1 MVDRFNIR
9 YRKNNDIIYRKV
21 AGEAMLLPISQKVG
35 EIRSSLYTLNETA
48 AYAWEMLDGERT
60 LADICILMV
69 AEFAVDADQAKQD
82 LLELVEQLEE
92 IGALQVVE
100 DQAGDI

>member
-35 EIRSSLYTLNETA
+35 EIPQQSIHPQR
-48 AYAWEMLDGERT
+48 DGSIR
-60 LADICILMV
+60 LG
-69 AEFAVDADQAKQD
+69 DAGRRAHPGGYLHTD
-82 LLELVEQLEE
+82 
-92 IGALQVVE
+92 G
-100 DQAGDI
+100 G